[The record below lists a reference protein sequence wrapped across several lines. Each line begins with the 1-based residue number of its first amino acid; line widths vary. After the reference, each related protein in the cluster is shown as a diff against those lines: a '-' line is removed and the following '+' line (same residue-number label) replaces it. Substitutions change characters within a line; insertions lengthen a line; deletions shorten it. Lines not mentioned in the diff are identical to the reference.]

1 MNRKQTMAMIAYGLK
16 IAGLEENIRN
26 LWSSIKPVVDDD
38 VVEKIEMRLSRLA
51 AMTEGRQ
58 QDTDGVFEAF
68 KERQNLIDTR
78 MRNRDESIEALDED
92 HNKLSLGLSELEEV
106 VLRRIEKIEAGLG
119 THTHQMPDPVF
130 KRIAALEGK
139 YTRMDAAI
147 TALADERDKRITA
160 LESQQKS
167 SQDAILDLPING
179 FGHRIASLEHG
190 EEVTREC
197 RAGHA
202 QSIATLQQQVKE
214 HDARLTLFLGTTGEI
229 NKELQV
235 MQQQVKEMN
244 SRLTALTNEYL
255 KVRPVGNKQPK
266 TGIEWGMG
274 TAISPVPE
282 ILPANLLALK
292 KSEKPR
298 KEYKKIMKKG
308 ASVG

>member
-1 MNRKQTMAMIAYGLK
+1 
-16 IAGLEENIRN
+16 
-26 LWSSIKPVVDDD
+26 
-38 VVEKIEMRLSRLA
+38 LA

-160 LESQQKS
+160 LENWHKNHTETHMF
-167 SQDAILDLPING
+167 LNKNNG
-179 FGHRIASLEHG
+179 ELARNIE
-190 EEVTREC
+190 
-197 RAGHA
+197 
-202 QSIATLQQQVKE
+202 TLQQQVKE
-214 HDARLTLFLGTTGEI
+214 HDARLEFYLGTTGEI

-235 MQQQVKEMN
+235 VQQQVKEIN

-298 KEYKKIMKKG
+298 KEYKKVMKRG
-308 ASVG
+308 VSVG

>member
-1 MNRKQTMAMIAYGLK
+1 MNKKQKMAMIAYGLK

-26 LWSSIKPVVDDD
+26 LWCAINPVVDDD

-78 MRNRDESIEALDED
+78 MRHRDEAVEAMGE
-92 HNKLSLGLSELEEV
+92 SL
-106 VLRRIEKIEAGLG
+106 
-119 THTHQMPDPVF
+119 T
-130 KRIAALEGK
+130 
-139 YTRMDAAI
+139 
-147 TALADERDKRITA
+147 
-160 LESQQKS
+160 
-167 SQDAILDLPING
+167 
-179 FGHRIASLEHG
+179 
-190 EEVTREC
+190 
-197 RAGHA
+197 
-202 QSIATLQQQVKE
+202 TLYLKVDQLNSGVKE

-235 MQQQVKEMN
+235 VQQQVKEIN

-298 KEYKKIMKKG
+298 KEYKKVMKKG